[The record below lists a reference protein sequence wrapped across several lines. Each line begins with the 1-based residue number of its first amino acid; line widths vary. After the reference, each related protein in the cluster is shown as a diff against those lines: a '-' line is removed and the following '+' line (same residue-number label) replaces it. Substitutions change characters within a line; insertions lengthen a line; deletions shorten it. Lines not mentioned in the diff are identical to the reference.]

1 MNDLVATAEAP
12 SLATCA
18 EGLKIIGPGLV
29 VARGVQD
36 ESWLT
41 GIAGGAS
48 MATDI
53 AAFVLDPIAS
63 MAASAASFLMEYVEP
78 LREALDS
85 LAGSPARVSAQSQT
99 WFNISAKVSETT
111 ETYAAKVTA
120 ALSGWS
126 GPAAS
131 AYQTFV
137 SSYCSLVDGA
147 STVSTGIGYA
157 MAGASAVVGFIRSIV
172 RDTIADLVGKLVSWA
187 IQVAATAG
195 VGASWVVPKA
205 VQCIAQYV
213 EKVRSWIDNLTK
225 SIRNLCSSVDMI
237 NKCLDDVVPVIARLR
252 RSLDVPIFPSNGT
265 RALDLAAP
273 RWSDTVPSGFTT
285 GLNGVENGAG
295 TYDSATKGQ

>member
-18 EGLKIIGPGLV
+18 EGLRIVGPALV

-36 ESWLT
+36 ESWLA

-53 AAFVLDPIAS
+53 AAFVIDPIAS
-63 MAASAASFLMEYVEP
+63 MAASAASFLMEYIGP

-85 LAGSPARVSAQSQT
+85 LAGSPAQVTAQSQT
-99 WFNISAKVSETT
+99 WFNVSASVSETT
-111 ETYAAKVTA
+111 EAYYAKVDG
-120 ALSGWS
+120 ALAGWS
-126 GPAAS
+126 GPAAT

-137 SSYCSLVDGA
+137 NSYGQLVGGVA
-147 STVSTGIGYA
+147 SVCTGIGYA

-172 RDTIADLVGKLVSWA
+172 RDTIADLVGKLISWA

-205 VQCIAQYV
+205 VHTIAQYV
-213 EKVRSWIDNLTK
+213 EKVRGWIENLTK
-225 SIRNLCSSVDMI
+225 SIRNLCESVDMI
-237 NKCLDDVVPVIARLR
+237 NKCLDDVVPVIAKLR
-252 RSLDVPIFPSNGT
+252 STLDVPIFSSTGS
-265 RALDLAAP
+265 RALNSGMP
-273 RWSDTVPSGFTT
+273 HWSDLVPSGVSN
-285 GLNGVENGAG
+285 GLNGAENGAG
-295 TYDSATKGQ
+295 TYDSSTKGQ